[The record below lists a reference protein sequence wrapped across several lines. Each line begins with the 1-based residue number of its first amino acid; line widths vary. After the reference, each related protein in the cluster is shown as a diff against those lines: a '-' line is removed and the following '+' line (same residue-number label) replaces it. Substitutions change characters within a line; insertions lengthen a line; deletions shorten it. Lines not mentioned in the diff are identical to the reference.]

1 MRLAF
6 IGGHGHHYLR
16 STLTDPNLT
25 VERPVAI
32 AGDGVD
38 EAKARAF
45 GASLGDVR
53 WFADARDMLDTAQ
66 PDVVSVGAVY
76 ARNSEWTAAALE
88 RDIAVVSDKPIATS
102 WEALAR
108 LRALTEG
115 TPRLLLTEFPFRA
128 RPEFRAARTAVAD
141 GLIGEVVLATA
152 QKSYKFGTRPPW
164 YDDRALYG
172 GTLLWIASHGI
183 DVLRFTTGQ
192 AMQCLFGRQGN
203 ISQPGYPTM
212 EDHVLCGFGLEGG
225 GSGLVHADFLRPA
238 SAQTHGDDRL
248 RLAGSRGLVEVR
260 AGRCRLTTHGQPE
273 TDITD
278 TAPSVP
284 VYQALLAALAGGGDE
299 YYSTAAS
306 LEMAELLLQAR
317 DVTDGV

>member
-16 STLTDPNLT
+16 AALSDSGLS
-25 VERPVAI
+25 VERPVPV

-38 EAKARAF
+38 DEKAEAFAAT
-45 GASLGDVR
+45 LGDTL
-53 WFADARDMLDTAQ
+53 WFDDARVMLEAAR

-76 ARNSEWTAAALE
+76 ALNGEWAAAALE
-88 RDIAVVSDKPIATS
+88 REVAVVSDKPVAAS
-102 WEALAR
+102 WEMLAR
-108 LRALTEG
+108 LRALTDG
-115 TPRLLLTEFPFRA
+115 TRRLLLTEFPFRA
-128 RPEFRAARTAVAD
+128 LPEFRAARAAVAD

-152 QKSYKFGTRPPW
+152 QKSYRFGTRPPW
-164 YDDRALYG
+164 YDDRSLYG

-192 AMQCLFGRQGN
+192 SLRPLWGRQGN
-203 ISQPGYPTM
+203 LSRPAYPTM
-212 EDHVLCGFGLEGG
+212 EDHVACAFALENG

-238 SAQTHGDDRL
+238 SAKTHGDDRL
-248 RLAGSRGLVEVR
+248 RLAGSKGMVEVR
-260 AGRCRLTTHGQPE
+260 DGRCLLTTEGRPE
-273 TDITD
+273 ADITD
-278 TAPSVP
+278 TVPTVP
-284 VYQALLAALAGGGDE
+284 VHQALLAALTCGGDE

-317 DVTDGV
+317 DVADRK

>member
-16 STLTDPNLT
+16 AALSDPDVT
-25 VERPVAI
+25 IERPIPV
-32 AGDGVD
+32 AGDGADD
-38 EAKARAF
+38 EKARTFA
-45 GASLGDVR
+45 ATLGDSL
-53 WFADARDMLDTAQ
+53 WFSDARDMLDAAR
-66 PDVVSVGAVY
+66 PDVVSIGAVY
-76 ARNSEWTAAALE
+76 ARNGAWAAAALE
-88 RDIAVVSDKPIATS
+88 REVAVVSDKPVAAS
-102 WEALAR
+102 WEILAR
-108 LRALTEG
+108 LKRLTEG
-115 TPRLLLTEFPFRA
+115 TERLLLTEFPFRA
-128 RPEFRAARTAVAD
+128 RPEFRAARAAVAD

-152 QKSYKFGTRPPW
+152 QKSYKFGTRPAW

-192 AMQCLFGRQGN
+192 RLRPLSGRQGN
-203 ISQPGYPTM
+203 LSRPSYPTM
-212 EDHVLCGFGLEGG
+212 EDHVLCAFALEGG

-238 SAQTHGDDRL
+238 SARTHGDDRL
-248 RLAGSRGLVEVR
+248 RLAGSRGIAEVR
-260 AGRCRLTTHGQPE
+260 DGRCLLTTEGRPE

-278 TAPSVP
+278 TAPTVP
-284 VYQALLAALAGGGDE
+284 VHQALLAAQASGGDE

-317 DVTDGV
+317 DVADRE